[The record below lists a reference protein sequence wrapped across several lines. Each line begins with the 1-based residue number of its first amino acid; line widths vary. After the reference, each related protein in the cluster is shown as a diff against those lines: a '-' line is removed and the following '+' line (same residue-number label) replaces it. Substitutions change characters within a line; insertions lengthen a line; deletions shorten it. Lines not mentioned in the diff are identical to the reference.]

1 MNKTFILGTGA
12 AFGNHY
18 TTEEMKAAFRRQ
30 RLAAGDTECDLD
42 FADRV
47 LDACGFD
54 MHSVALPLE
63 DVFRR
68 MSRSEYLEHRMT
80 ALIDL
85 AQEAAENA
93 LAMWGGRRSEITHL
107 CWGTMT
113 GAMHSP
119 TIDILLTK
127 RLGLSC
133 DVERTSVEGMGCLTG
148 YRLLNIGRQI
158 AKGNP
163 NARVLVVE
171 GDLRSAIGNSLPDH
185 AGRADIV
192 AASLFRDAASA
203 AVVSGEKLAEGE
215 RACYELICGKS
226 RIVEGTEH
234 LVDYRELDCGEVRLY
249 LHKELPNAVGHA
261 EPAFIKALIA
271 EARASKADPPEVTE
285 MDIACHTGGPRV
297 LHEVAKAAD
306 ATDEQLAASWA
317 VMKAHGNLSGASNL
331 SVLDYQNRVVENG
344 RQWVLCLAMGPGVCI
359 EGLLLQRV
367 SPPPRIT
374 ESLLRLVARFVSRAS
389 DTCPEEEA
397 IEQRVLRR
405 QRRSK
410 SESAASIFEAVLA
423 DVEEEEEEEQE
434 QEADGIA
441 TRHTNDTLL
450 PQKEDEEGKESAC
463 WRPKR
468 PSPTHGGA

>member
-1 MNKTFILGTGA
+1 
-12 AFGNHY
+12 
-18 TTEEMKAAFRRQ
+18 
-30 RLAAGDTECDLD
+30 
-42 FADRV
+42 
-47 LDACGFD
+47 
-54 MHSVALPLE
+54 
-63 DVFRR
+63 
-68 MSRSEYLEHRMT
+68 
-80 ALIDL
+80 
-85 AQEAAENA
+85 
-93 LAMWGGRRSEITHL
+93 
-107 CWGTMT
+107 
-113 GAMHSP
+113 
-119 TIDILLTK
+119 
-127 RLGLSC
+127 
-133 DVERTSVEGMGCLTG
+133 
-148 YRLLNIGRQI
+148 
-158 AKGNP
+158 
-163 NARVLVVE
+163 
-171 GDLRSAIGNSLPDH
+171 
-185 AGRADIV
+185 
-192 AASLFRDAASA
+192 
-203 AVVSGEKLAEGE
+203 
-215 RACYELICGKS
+215 
-226 RIVEGTEH
+226 
-234 LVDYRELDCGEVRLY
+234 
-249 LHKELPNAVGHA
+249 
-261 EPAFIKALIA
+261 
-271 EARASKADPPEVTE
+271 

-367 SPPPRIT
+367 SSPPRIT

>member
-1 MNKTFILGTGA
+1 MSKAFILGTGA

-63 DVFRR
+63 DVFRC

-85 AQEAAENA
+85 AQKAAENA
-93 LAMWGGRRSEITHL
+93 LAI
-107 CWGTMT
+107 C
-113 GAMHSP
+113 
-119 TIDILLTK
+119 
-127 RLGLSC
+127 LSC
-133 DVERTSVEGMGCLTG
+133 DVERTSIEGMGCLTG

-171 GDLRSAIGNSLPDH
+171 GDLRSAIGNSLLDH
-185 AGRADIV
+185 AGPT
-192 AASLFRDAASA
+192 ASA
-203 AVVSGEKLAEGE
+203 AVVSGEKIAEGE

-226 RIVEGTEH
+226 RIVEGTEN
-234 LVDYRELDCGEVRLY
+234 LVDYRELDCGEIRLY

-271 EARASKADPPEVTE
+271 EARDSKADPPEVTE
-285 MDIACHTGGPRV
+285 MDIACHTGVPRV

-306 ATDEQLAASWA
+306 AADEQLAASWA

-344 RQWVLCLAMGPGVCI
+344 RQWVLCLGMGPGVCI

-367 SPPPRIT
+367 SSPPRIT
-374 ESLLRLVARFVSRAS
+374 ESRAS

-397 IEQRVLRR
+397 IEQRVPRTLRR
-405 QRRSK
+405 SN
-410 SESAASIFEAVLA
+410 SEAAARTFEA
-423 DVEEEEEEEQE
+423 
-434 QEADGIA
+434 
-441 TRHTNDTLL
+441 
-450 PQKEDEEGKESAC
+450 EEGKESAC
-463 WRPKR
+463 WRPSR

>member
-1 MNKTFILGTGA
+1 
-12 AFGNHY
+12 
-18 TTEEMKAAFRRQ
+18 MKAAFRRQ
-30 RLAAGDTECDLD
+30 RLLAGDTECDLD

-68 MSRSEYLEHRMT
+68 MSRSEYLEHRVT

-85 AQEAAENA
+85 AQKAAENA
-93 LAMWGGRRSEITHL
+93 LAMWGGRRSDIMHL
-107 CWGTMT
+107 CRGTMT
-113 GAMHSP
+113 GAMHST

-133 DVERTSVEGMGCLTG
+133 DVGRTSIEGMGCLTG

-171 GDLRSAIGNSLPDH
+171 GDLRSAMCNSLPDH

-192 AASLFRDAASA
+192 AASLFQDAASA

-234 LVDYRELDCGEVRLY
+234 LVDYRELDCGEIRLY
-249 LHKELPNAVGHA
+249 LHKELPNAVGLA

-271 EARASKADPPEVTE
+271 EATASKADPPEVTE

-297 LHEVAKAAD
+297 LHEVAKGAD

-317 VMKAHGNLSGASNL
+317 VMKAHGNLSGASNF

-344 RQWVLCLAMGPGVCI
+344 RQWVLFLAMGPGVCI

-367 SPPPRIT
+367 SSPPRIT
-374 ESLLRLVARFVSRAS
+374 ESLRRLVVRFLSRAS

-397 IEQRVLRR
+397 IVRR
-405 QRRSK
+405 CN
-410 SESAASIFEAVLA
+410 SESAASSFAAVLE
-423 DVEEEEEEEQE
+423 DDEEEDEEEEDE
-434 QEADGIA
+434 EADGI
-441 TRHTNDTLL
+441 TTSLTNDNMLL
-450 PQKEDEEGKESAC
+450 QKEDEEVKESAC

-468 PSPTHGGA
+468 PSPTHGGC

>member
-1 MNKTFILGTGA
+1 
-12 AFGNHY
+12 
-18 TTEEMKAAFRRQ
+18 
-30 RLAAGDTECDLD
+30 
-42 FADRV
+42 
-47 LDACGFD
+47 
-54 MHSVALPLE
+54 
-63 DVFRR
+63 
-68 MSRSEYLEHRMT
+68 
-80 ALIDL
+80 
-85 AQEAAENA
+85 
-93 LAMWGGRRSEITHL
+93 
-107 CWGTMT
+107 MT

-215 RACYELICGKS
+215 SACYELICGKS
-226 RIVEGTEH
+226 RIVEDTEH
-234 LVDYRELDCGEVRLY
+234 LVDYRELDCGEIRLY
-249 LHKELPNAVGHA
+249 LHKELPNAVGLA

-344 RQWVLCLAMGPGVCI
+344 RRWVLCLAMGLGVCI

-367 SPPPRIT
+367 SSPPRIT

-389 DTCPEEEA
+389 DTEEEA
-397 IEQRVLRR
+397 IEQRVLRTL
-405 QRRSK
+405 RRSN

-423 DVEEEEEEEQE
+423 DVEEEEEEEEQE
-434 QEADGIA
+434 EADGI
-441 TRHTNDTLL
+441 TTSHTNDTLL

-463 WRPKR
+463 WRPNR

>member
-1 MNKTFILGTGA
+1 
-12 AFGNHY
+12 
-18 TTEEMKAAFRRQ
+18 
-30 RLAAGDTECDLD
+30 
-42 FADRV
+42 
-47 LDACGFD
+47 

-85 AQEAAENA
+85 AQKAAENA
-93 LAMWGGRRSEITHL
+93 LAMWGGRRSDITHL

-133 DVERTSVEGMGCLTG
+133 DVERTSIEGMGCLTG

-171 GDLRSAIGNSLPDH
+171 GDLRSAIGNSLPVH

-234 LVDYRELDCGEVRLY
+234 LVDYRELDCGEIRLY
-249 LHKELPNAVGHA
+249 LHKELPNAVGIA

-367 SPPPRIT
+367 SSPPRIT
-374 ESLLRLVARFVSRAS
+374 ESRAS

-397 IEQRVLRR
+397 IEQRVSRTLRR
-405 QRRSK
+405 SN
-410 SESAASIFEAVLA
+410 SESAARTFEAVLA

-434 QEADGIA
+434 EADGI
-441 TRHTNDTLL
+441 TTSHTNDTLL

-463 WRPKR
+463 WRPSR